1 MQVSWIKLQT
11 NIFDDDKIS
20 LIEQMPS
27 GESII
32 LIWIRLICLAG
43 KINDRGLIYLTPKI
57 PYTIE
62 TLSKVFRKD
71 FSIIKNALEVFI
83 DLEMITIFE
92 DGKMALLNWEK
103 HQNIDGLE
111 KIRKDTRNR
120 VRRHREKQKMLHV
133 TKGDPHNDNK
143 INELE
148 GCNVTVTLRNATEE
162 NKNRIRKENKE
173 KKEQKKETPQPP
185 EGEHVFSD
193 DKIKKAEKL
202 YIQKIGKSQLE
213 LLQNSEIAKSLSLRK
228 KRILSDWL
236 QHKKEIKSQIKTQ
249 RGMDGLCKKF
259 KGHSEKVLFELVK
272 FSAEDNNYKGLI
284 WKKADEFAEKVE
296 KGKKEKRMYP
306 TYDKVNARD
315 NDPEYIKECLR
326 IHREKQEEDLARFA
340 KRVKVDYWA
349 S

>member
-1 MQVSWIKLQT
+1 MQGWIKLHRKFKNWEWWDDEKMVKLFLYLLLSANFEDKKWQGITIKRGQLVTSLKHISTETNFSVQTIRTLIKRLKSTHELTSKTTNKYTTITVCKYDSYQELETPANTVNNTPTNKQLTNKQQT
-11 NIFDDDKIS
+11 NNK
-20 LIEQMPS
+20 Q
-27 GESII
+27 
-32 LIWIRLICLAG
+32 
-43 KINDRGLIYLTPKI
+43 LT
-57 PYTIE
+57 T
-62 TLSKVFRKD
+62 
-71 FSIIKNALEVFI
+71 
-83 DLEMITIFE
+83 
-92 DGKMALLNWEK
+92 
-103 HQNIDGLE
+103 
-111 KIRKDTRNR
+111 
-120 VRRHREKQKMLHV
+120 
-133 TKGDPHNDNK
+133 TKECK
-143 INELE
+143 EL
-148 GCNVTVTLRNATEE
+148 
-162 NKNRIRKENKE
+162 KELNKE
-173 KKEQKKETPQPP
+173 KKIQKKETPQPP
-185 EGEHVFSD
+185 RGEHVFSD
-193 DKIKKAEKL
+193 DEIKKAEKL
-202 YIQKIGKSQLE
+202 YIQKIGKSQLQ

-306 TYDKVNARD
+306 TFDKVNARD

-349 S
+349 P